1 MRRSPGSFVRETLNR
16 LSLLET
22 GGVGFLIG
30 LLMGFLLFLVGDRF
44 GRGWAITGFLITA
57 ITVYLAVRILNR
69 PSFRWNYENLRKGV
83 LAETRVGQLIEY
95 AITAEDCAVAHG
107 VTRPAKVGDIDH
119 IVATPVGIW
128 VIETKYQRVPGK
140 VFNDVL
146 SRIAANTRA
155 VRELAPIGTQVR
167 GCLVLAKADQKK
179 PLEYSYGKEKITA
192 YTPALLVRKLKS
204 EAQQKRVIDERVTK
218 YVWELGRSP
227 VSLKTKL
234 PKPKIR
240 FSDF

>member
-1 MRRSPGSFVRETLNR
+1 MRRPAGSFVRETLNR
-16 LSLLET
+16 LSLLEM

-30 LLMGFLLFLVGDRF
+30 LSIGFLLYLVGVSI
-44 GRGWAITGFLITA
+44 GHGWAIITYMTA
-57 ITVYLAVRILNR
+57 AAAVSLAVRILNR

-95 AITAEDCAVAHG
+95 AITAENCAVAHG

-128 VIETKYQRVPGK
+128 VIETKYQRVPEK
-140 VFNDVL
+140 LFSDVL

-155 VRELAPIGTQVR
+155 VRELVPIGTQVR

-179 PLEYSYGKEKITA
+179 PLEYSYGQEKITA
-192 YTPALLVRKLKS
+192 YTPTLLVSALKS
-204 EAQQKRVIDERVTK
+204 EVQKKRVIDERVTK

-227 VSLKTKL
+227 VILQTKL

-240 FSDF
+240 ISDF

>member
-30 LLMGFLLFLVGDRF
+30 LSMGFLLFLVGDRF

-57 ITVYLAVRILNR
+57 IAVYLAVRILNR

-107 VTRPAKVGDIDH
+107 VTRACESGRYRSHRGHTGRYMGHRNEVSACTRKSLQRCTEPHRG
-119 IVATPVGIW
+119 
-128 VIETKYQRVPGK
+128 KYESGARTGAHR
-140 VFNDVL
+140 DEGARL
-146 SRIAANTRA
+146 SGSCQSG
-155 VRELAPIGTQVR
+155 P
-167 GCLVLAKADQKK
+167 
-179 PLEYSYGKEKITA
+179 EKTA
-192 YTPALLVRKLKS
+192 
-204 EAQQKRVIDERVTK
+204 
-218 YVWELGRSP
+218 
-227 VSLKTKL
+227 
-234 PKPKIR
+234 
-240 FSDF
+240 

>member
-1 MRRSPGSFVRETLNR
+1 MRRPAGSFVRETLNR

-30 LLMGFLLFLVGDRF
+30 LSVGFLLFLVGVQL
-44 GRGWAITGFLITA
+44 GRGWAITGFVVTA
-57 ITVYLAVRILNR
+57 IAVSLAVRILNR

-95 AITAEDCAVAHG
+95 AITAKNCAVAHG
-107 VTRPAKVGDIDH
+107 VKMPEGVGDVDH

-128 VIETKYQRVPGK
+128 VIETKHQRVPRK
-140 VFNDVL
+140 FFQEVL
-146 SRIAANTRA
+146 RRITANTRA
-155 VRELAPIGTQVR
+155 VRQRTTIGTPVR
-167 GCLVLAKADQKK
+167 GCLVLANEDLNN
-179 PLEYSYGKEKITA
+179 PRNYLYDDENITA
-192 YTPALLVRKLKS
+192 YTPTLLVRALKS
-204 EAQQKRVIDERVTK
+204 EAHKKRVIDERVTK

-227 VSLKTKL
+227 VILQTKL

-240 FSDF
+240 ISDF